1 MKTYDAVL
9 LLGLKLTPDGHPTE
23 ELLGRIRMAAQLMHK
38 QRAPL
43 VIPCGGQTENTP
55 VSEAAVMARELEQL
69 GIDPHRILLEDASLY
84 TVENIR
90 NARALLKKRGLT
102 RPRVLLV
109 TSDYHAFRAALMAR
123 SMGFRVKSMPSK
135 TPSGVQK
142 NKRRKMEIFY
152 LINYITGWE
161 TGKRKRPKW
170 YDKAVKKL
178 QK

>member
-9 LLGLKLTPDGHPTE
+9 LLGLKLTPDGHATE
-23 ELLGRIRMAAQLMHK
+23 ELMGRIRRAAQLMQEH
-38 QRAPL
+38 RAPL

-69 GIDPHRILLEDASLY
+69 GIDPHRILPEDASLY

-90 NARALLKKRGLT
+90 NARDLLAKRGLT

-109 TSDYHAFRAALMAR
+109 TSDYHAFRAATMAR
-123 SMGFRVKSMPSK
+123 SMGFMVKSTPSK
-135 TPSGVQK
+135 TPSGAQK

-170 YDKAVKKL
+170 YDAAVKKL